1 MRYHCLSNVAA
12 GQNNSCPHAANIPPM
27 LPRCAASARLRARV
41 IAVRPH
47 GTSQTCHQCRSTAPG
62 QRENQAVFRCADPTC
77 GWTGNADT
85 NAAIV
90 IKQRGQEV
98 ALQDVEPN
106 ATRQATKRQN
116 PKTAA

>member
-1 MRYHCLSNVAA
+1 
-12 GQNNSCPHAANIPPM
+12 M

>member
-1 MRYHCLSNVAA
+1 
-12 GQNNSCPHAANIPPM
+12 
-27 LPRCAASARLRARV
+27 
-41 IAVRPH
+41 
-47 GTSQTCHQCRSTAPG
+47 
-62 QRENQAVFRCADPTC
+62 VFRCADPAC

-106 ATRQATKRQN
+106 ATRQAVKRQN